1 MAWQVSA
8 GKEQLDNVHLI
19 STRGVLKYFSFQV
32 VVNGLLKKQT
42 HLVVTLLLC

>member
-1 MAWQVSA
+1 MAWQVNA
-8 GKEQLDNVHLI
+8 VKGQLDNMYVV

-42 HLVVTLLLC
+42 HLVVTVLLC